1 MVSRRFKTRPG
12 LTGWSQ
18 IQSTYRTTWNKKIK
32 FDIWYV
38 RNKSMFLDLK
48 IIIKTFKKIFIS
60 GLKMKK
66 EIQIEK
72 FTGFN

>member
-1 MVSRRFKTRPG
+1 
-12 LTGWSQ
+12 
-18 IQSTYRTTWNKKIK
+18 
-32 FDIWYV
+32 
-38 RNKSMFLDLK
+38 MFLDLK

-60 GLKMKK
+60 GLKNEK